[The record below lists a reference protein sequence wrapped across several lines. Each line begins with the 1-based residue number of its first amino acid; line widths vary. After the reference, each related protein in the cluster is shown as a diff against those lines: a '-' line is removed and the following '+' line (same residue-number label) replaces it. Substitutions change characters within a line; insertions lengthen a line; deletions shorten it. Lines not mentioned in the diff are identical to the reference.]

1 MNLKIIPVNPYSSE
15 FVAEVE
21 CPKLAGDI
29 SNQCFEQ
36 IQNAL
41 VSYSVLIFRNQPLN
55 DFQQLE
61 FSKKFGKLEKAT
73 GDYMKLEERR
83 LPMEL
88 NDISNLDE
96 NGDILNRLDPKL
108 LFSLGNML
116 WHSDSSFKKIPA
128 QYSILSARNIP
139 STKGKTE
146 FADMRGAWRELDV
159 STKRKCIGLVTE
171 HSLIYSRGILGFDE
185 FSSDQLAG
193 MKPVPQALVRRHP
206 KTKRLSLYLSSHSG
220 IIRGWSMP
228 ESRLFLIDLKEHA
241 TQKHLVYRHVWEK
254 NDLVIWDNQSTM
266 HRAKSY
272 NIHQIRDLRRTTIA
286 GKISSIKNMP
296 LNFEA
301 IEEQF

>member
-1 MNLKIIPVNPYSSE
+1 
-15 FVAEVE
+15 
-21 CPKLAGDI
+21 
-29 SNQCFEQ
+29 
-36 IQNAL
+36 
-41 VSYSVLIFRNQPLN
+41 
-55 DFQQLE
+55 
-61 FSKKFGKLEKAT
+61 
-73 GDYMKLEERR
+73 
-83 LPMEL
+83 
-88 NDISNLDE
+88 
-96 NGDILNRLDPKL
+96 
-108 LFSLGNML
+108 
-116 WHSDSSFKKIPA
+116 
-128 QYSILSARNIP
+128 
-139 STKGKTE
+139 
-146 FADMRGAWRELDV
+146 MRGAWRELDV
-159 STKRKCIGLVTE
+159 STKRKCIGLITE
-171 HSLIYSRGILGFDE
+171 HSQIYSRGILGFDE